1 LSSSSDKPADK
12 SNKPKRNTLG
22 IKPEAGS
29 GSTKKEDAGWRPPV
43 RGRHAPRT
51 RVASADVPKRGK
63 DGAPSI
69 SKKVRPE
76 PAERAPRA
84 PYNDRSNDRPGDKP
98 RRTERPDQ
106 AERRP
111 ERSGRPDFGGQ
122 SADRGETSGRGRS
135 SGRAGYTERDKS
147 ARPAS
152 DNNPRRREISPE
164 TRAEL
169 DRPSYAKPTHA
180 KPAYNKPAYDK
191 PRHDSSSYDRLRQD
205 KPAPQPRGAYRAP
218 VGYQFFASCP
228 RGLEEELCKELDG
241 LGATDIVPAS
251 GGVGFIS
258 DMPTGWKIN
267 LWSRLAI
274 RVLWRVGEGHYKKE
288 EDLYQAALALDWP
301 SWFDVSRTIAV
312 TTVGKNSPL
321 PSLNFVSL
329 RIKDAI
335 CDRFREATGERP
347 NVDTRKPDI
356 PLTLFLSS
364 DRYNL
369 YLDLSGEP
377 LNRRGYRVQP
387 SGAPLNENLAAGML
401 LLSGWTPGTPLYDP
415 MMGGGTILL
424 EAAMMTL
431 NIAPG
436 LRRHFAFENLKTFDR
451 IEWLRLHK
459 DAEAAVLE
467 REPLPIFGSDI
478 DPAMLRAAGLNLRAA
493 GLFDCVRLMEA
504 DFLNVDPPTESGF
517 IVSNPPYGVRM
528 GSEEDLGPFY
538 KEIGDN
544 LKQHFPGW
552 TVFLLSADPELP
564 KRIGLQTT
572 RRIPLYNGP
581 LECRLVEYR
590 LVAGSNR
597 KE

>member
-1 LSSSSDKPADK
+1 MSSSFDK

-22 IKPEAGS
+22 IKPEPGVAA
-29 GSTKKEDAGWRPPV
+29 KNEEAGWRAPV
-43 RGRHAPRT
+43 RGRHTPRT
-51 RVASADVPKRGK
+51 RVASADTPKRAE
-63 DGAPSI
+63 DGSPSI

-76 PAERAPRA
+76 SPARA
-84 PYNDRSNDRPGDKP
+84 PYADKP
-98 RRTERPDQ
+98 RRAERPDQ
-106 AERRP
+106 P
-111 ERSGRPDFGGQ
+111 ERASRPDFGGKP
-122 SADRGETSGRGRS
+122 DPRGESAGRGRT
-135 SGRAGYTERDKS
+135 SGRAGYSERDNS
-147 ARPAS
+147 TRPAPEAKPDRS
-152 DNNPRRREISPE
+152 ANVSSNPRRREISSE
-164 TRAEL
+164 TRAAL
-169 DRPSYAKPTHA
+169 DRPAYATSYAKPAQA
-180 KPAYNKPAYDK
+180 K
-191 PRHDSSSYDRLRQD
+191 SSAYDRLHQD
-205 KPAPQPRGAYRAP
+205 KPSAQPRSSGQPRASYQP
-218 VGYQFFASCP
+218 LVGFQFFASCP
-228 RGLEEELCKELDG
+228 RGLEEELCKELYD

-251 GGVGFIS
+251 GGVGFIG

-335 CDRFREATGERP
+335 CDRFREVTGERP

-377 LNRRGYRVQP
+377 LNRRGYRVQA

-424 EAAMMTL
+424 EAAMMSL

-436 LRRHFAFENLKTFDR
+436 LRRHFAFEHLKTFDR
-451 IEWLRLHK
+451 MEWLRLHK

-478 DPAMLRAAGLNLRAA
+478 DPAMIRAASLNLRAA
-493 GLFDCVRLMEA
+493 GLFECVRLMEA
-504 DFLNVDPPTESGF
+504 DFLNVDPPTEAGF

-572 RRIPLYNGP
+572 RRIPIYNGP

>member
-1 LSSSSDKPADK
+1 LSSPFD
-12 SNKPKRNTLG
+12 KPKRNTLR
-22 IKPEAGS
+22 IKPDAGS
-29 GSTKKEDAGWRPPV
+29 ETVKKEDAGWRPPV

-51 RVASADVPKRGK
+51 RAVMPGMIEKPESGS
-63 DGAPSI
+63 PSI
-69 SKKVRPE
+69 TKKERPE
-76 PAERAPRA
+76 TAA
-84 PYNDRSNDRPGDKP
+84 RPSKSPHADKP
-98 RRTERPDQ
+98 RRPERPQHEDH
-106 AERRP
+106 R
-111 ERSGRPDFGGQ
+111 ERSGYAGKPDVQPEAG
-122 SADRGETSGRGRS
+122 GRGRS
-135 SGRAGYTERDKS
+135 SGRAGHSEHERSRRNEREDGNLPERK
-147 ARPAS
+147 PAHAA
-152 DNNPRRREISPE
+152 NPRRREVSDS
-164 TRAEL
+164 TREAA
-169 DRPSYAKPTHA
+169 DRRGGAAS
-180 KPAYNKPAYDK
+180 N
-191 PRHDSSSYDRLRQD
+191 DRLRQD
-205 KPAPQPRGAYRAP
+205 KPAVQSRGGARAQGGRGKSYP
-218 VGYQFFASCP
+218 FFASCP
-228 RGLEEELCKELDG
+228 RGLEEELCKELAA
-241 LGATDIVPAS
+241 LGATDIEPAS
-251 GGVGFIS
+251 GGVGFVS

-274 RVLWRVGEGHYKKE
+274 RVLWRVAEGEYSRE
-288 EDLYQAALALDWP
+288 DDLYQAAVALDWP

-335 CDRFREATGERP
+335 CDVFRARVGDRP
-347 NVDTRKPDI
+347 SVNTRKPDI

-364 DRYNL
+364 TRFNL

-424 EAAMMTL
+424 EAAMMSL

-467 REPLPIFGSDI
+467 RHPLPIFGSDI
-478 DPAMLRAAGLNLRAA
+478 DPAMVRAAGLNLRAA

-504 DFLNVDPPTESGF
+504 DFLNVDPPTPTGTM
-517 IVSNPPYGVRM
+517 VSNPPYGVRM
-528 GSEEDLGPFY
+528 GAEEDLGPFY

-552 TVFLLSADPELP
+552 SVFLLSADPELP
-564 KRIGLQTT
+564 KRIGLQTS
-572 RRIPLYNGP
+572 RRIPLFNGP

-597 KE
+597 KG

>member
-1 LSSSSDKPADK
+1 LSSSSDKP
-12 SNKPKRNTLG
+12 NKPKRNTLR
-22 IKPEAGS
+22 IKPDAAGD
-29 GSTKKEDAGWRPPV
+29 STKKEDAGWRPPV

-51 RVASADVPKRGK
+51 RVAAADVPKK
-63 DGAPSI
+63 SEAGAPSI

-76 PAERAPRA
+76 STDRA
-84 PYNDRSNDRPGDKP
+84 PYSDQP
-98 RRTERPDQ
+98 RRQARPEQ
-106 AERRP
+106 FERRP
-111 ERSGRPDFGGQ
+111 EFKNTPDE
-122 SADRGETSGRGRS
+122 RGESSGRGRS
-135 SGRAGYTERDKS
+135 SGRAGYTERDNS
-147 ARPAS
+147 ARPERGAVPERKPAHAS
-152 DNNPRRREISPE
+152 NPRRREIGEE
-164 TRAEL
+164 TRAAAS
-169 DRPSYAKPTHA
+169 R
-180 KPAYNKPAYDK
+180 PAYDRLGDSGKAGYDK
-191 PRHDSSSYDRLRQD
+191 PRAALR
-205 KPAPQPRGAYRAP
+205 PQTGR
-218 VGYQFFASCP
+218 VMGYQFFASCP
-228 RGLEEELCKELDG
+228 RGLEEELCKELDS
-241 LGATDIVPAS
+241 LGAADIVPAS

-301 SWFDVSRTIAV
+301 SWFDVNRTIAV

-335 CDRFREATGERP
+335 CDRFREACGERP
-347 NVDTRKPDI
+347 SVNTRKPDI

-424 EAAMMTL
+424 EAAMMSL

-467 REPLPIFGSDI
+467 RQPLPIFGSDI
-478 DPAMLRAAGLNLRAA
+478 DPAMVRAAGLNLRAA

-504 DFLNVDPPTESGF
+504 DFLNVDPPTESGY

-528 GSEEDLGPFY
+528 DLPGSSEEDLGPFY

-552 TVFLLSADPELP
+552 TVCLLSADPELP
-564 KRIGLQTT
+564 KRIGLQTS

-597 KE
+597 KP

>member
-1 LSSSSDKPADK
+1 MSSSSDKPADK
-12 SNKPKRNTLG
+12 SNKPKRNTLR
-22 IKPEAGS
+22 IKPDAG
-29 GSTKKEDAGWRPPV
+29 GDAAKKEDAGWRPPV
-43 RGRHAPRT
+43 RGRHTPRT
-51 RVASADVPKRGK
+51 RVAAADVPKK
-63 DGAPSI
+63 SENGAPTI
-69 SKKVRPE
+69 SKRVRPE
-76 PAERAPRA
+76 AVERAPYA
-84 PYNDRSNDRPGDKP
+84 PYGDKP
-98 RRTERPDQ
+98 RRAERPEQ
-106 AERRP
+106 TERRP
-111 ERSGRPDFGGQ
+111 DFKGRPD
-122 SADRGETSGRGRS
+122 DRGDSSGRGRS
-135 SGRAGYTERDKS
+135 SGRAGYTDRDNS
-147 ARPAS
+147 ARPAPENKPARLANLPS
-152 DNNPRRREISPE
+152 NPRRREISPE
-164 TRAEL
+164 TRAEV
-169 DRPSYAKPTHA
+169 DRPSYEKPAYA
-180 KPAYNKPAYDK
+180 KPAYEKSGYDKPRFEKPAYDRT
-191 PRHDSSSYDRLRQD
+191 RHD

-228 RGLEEELCKELDG
+228 RGLEEELCKELDA

-288 EDLYQAALALDWP
+288 EDLYQAAVALDWP

-335 CDRFREATGERP
+335 CDVFRAATGERP
-347 NVDTRKPDI
+347 SVDTRKPDI

-364 DRYNL
+364 DRYTL

-436 LRRHFAFENLKTFDR
+436 LRRHFAFEHLKTFDR
-451 IEWLRLHK
+451 MEWLRLHK

-478 DPAMLRAAGLNLRAA
+478 DPAMVRAAGLNLRAA

-504 DFLNVDPPTESGF
+504 DFLNVDPPTETGY

-597 KE
+597 KV

>member
-1 LSSSSDKPADK
+1 MVEK
-12 SNKPKRNTLG
+12 NTSET
-22 IKPEAGS
+22 P
-29 GSTKKEDAGWRPPV
+29 T
-43 RGRHAPRT
+43 
-51 RVASADVPKRGK
+51 
-63 DGAPSI
+63 I
-69 SKKVRPE
+69 SKKIRPQSAAK
-76 PAERAPRA
+76 PVK
-84 PYNDRSNDRPGDKP
+84 PYADKP
-98 RRTERPDQ
+98 RRNDRPESSEHRPD
-106 AERRP
+106 RP
-111 ERSGRPDFGGQ
+111 VFTGKSDAQP
-122 SADRGETSGRGRS
+122 ETGGRGRS
-135 SGRAGYTERDKS
+135 SGRAGHVERDRS
-147 ARPAS
+147 APPTRDGDAATQRKTAYPP
-152 DNNPRRREISPE
+152 NPRRREISDT
-164 TRAEL
+164 TRGEAS
-169 DRPSYAKPTHA
+169 R
-180 KPAYNKPAYDK
+180 PAYGKPEGKFEGQRDA
-191 PRHDSSSYDRLRQD
+191 RSAFDRLAHD
-205 KPAPQPRGAYRAP
+205 KPAAQGRSASRAP
-218 VGYQFFASCP
+218 VTYQFFASCP
-228 RGLEEELCKELDG
+228 RGLEEELCRELDT

-251 GGVGFIS
+251 GGVGFIG

-288 EDLYQAALALDWP
+288 EDLYQAAVALDWP
-301 SWFDVSRTIAV
+301 SWFDVTRTIAV

-335 CDRFREATGERP
+335 CDVFRAAVGERP
-347 NVDTRKPDI
+347 SVNTRKPDI

-364 DRYNL
+364 DRYTL

-424 EAAMMTL
+424 EAAMMSL

-478 DPAMLRAAGLNLRAA
+478 DPAMVRAAGLNLRAA

-504 DFLNVDPPTESGF
+504 DFLNVDPPTEGGF
-517 IVSNPPYGVRM
+517 IVTNPPYGVRM
-528 GSEEDLGPFY
+528 DVPGSSAEDFGPFY
-538 KEIGDN
+538 KDIGDN

-597 KE
+597 KV

>member
-1 LSSSSDKPADK
+1 M
-12 SNKPKRNTLG
+12 R
-22 IKPEAGS
+22 IKPDAG
-29 GSTKKEDAGWRPPV
+29 GAAGKKEEAGWRPPV
-43 RGRHAPRT
+43 RGRHAPRN
-51 RVASADVPKRGK
+51 RIAAPGMVEKNESATPT
-63 DGAPSI
+63 I

-76 PAERAPRA
+76 FDTRREKPAHAKP
-84 PYNDRSNDRPGDKP
+84 PYADKP
-98 RRTERPDQ
+98 RRSQPPEFSDRRPD
-106 AERRP
+106 RP
-111 ERSGRPDFGGQ
+111 AFASKE
-122 SADRGETSGRGRS
+122 AAGETGGRGRS
-135 SGRAGYTERDKS
+135 SGRAGHIEHDREHERS
-147 ARPAS
+147 ARPAREFDAAPERKPAYPS
-152 DNNPRRREISPE
+152 NPRRREISE
-164 TRAEL
+164 ATREAAT
-169 DRPSYAKPTHA
+169 R
-180 KPAYNKPAYDK
+180 PAYGKNEDKGGRGALSAYE
-191 PRHDSSSYDRLRQD
+191 RLHQD
-205 KPAPQPRGAYRAP
+205 KPAQQPRGVARPQSGRAQ
-218 VGYQFFASCP
+218 GYQFFASCP
-228 RGLEEELCKELDG
+228 RGLEEELCKELHE
-241 LGATDIVPAS
+241 LGASDIVPAS
-251 GGVGFIS
+251 GGVGFIG

-274 RVLWRVGEGHYKKE
+274 RVLWRVAEGEYSRE
-288 EDLYQAALALDWP
+288 EDLYQAAVALDWP
-301 SWFDVSRTIAV
+301 AWFDVSRTIAV

-335 CDRFREATGERP
+335 CDVFRAQVGERP
-347 NVDTRKPDI
+347 SVNTRKPDI

-364 DRYNL
+364 TRFNL

-424 EAAMMTL
+424 EAAMMSL

-467 REPLPIFGSDI
+467 RQPLPIFGSDI
-478 DPAMLRAAGLNLRAA
+478 DPAMVRAAGLNLRAA

-504 DFLNVDPPTESGF
+504 DFLNVDPPTETGT

-538 KEIGDN
+538 KDIGDN

-597 KE
+597 KT

>member
-1 LSSSSDKPADK
+1 M
-12 SNKPKRNTLG
+12 
-22 IKPEAGS
+22 
-29 GSTKKEDAGWRPPV
+29 
-43 RGRHAPRT
+43 RGA
-51 RVASADVPKRGK
+51 
-63 DGAPSI
+63 
-69 SKKVRPE
+69 
-76 PAERAPRA
+76 
-84 PYNDRSNDRPGDKP
+84 
-98 RRTERPDQ
+98 
-106 AERRP
+106 
-111 ERSGRPDFGGQ
+111 
-122 SADRGETSGRGRS
+122 
-135 SGRAGYTERDKS
+135 
-147 ARPAS
+147 
-152 DNNPRRREISPE
+152 
-164 TRAEL
+164 L
-169 DRPSYAKPTHA
+169 DRPAYEKTSYEKPAYAKPRFE
-180 KPAYNKPAYDK
+180 KPGYEQSRHEKP
-191 PRHDSSSYDRLRQD
+191 SS
-205 KPAPQPRGAYRAP
+205 QPRSYGRVP
-218 VGYQFFASCP
+218 VGFQFFASCP
-228 RGLEEELCKELDG
+228 RGLEEELCKELHD

-251 GGVGFIS
+251 GGVGFIG

-301 SWFDVSRTIAV
+301 SWFDVTRTIAV

-335 CDRFREATGERP
+335 CDRFRAAVNERP
-347 NVDTRKPDI
+347 SVNTRKPDI

-364 DRYNL
+364 DRYTL

-451 IEWLRLHK
+451 MEWLRLHK

-478 DPAMLRAAGLNLRAA
+478 DPAMVRAAGLNLRAA

-504 DFLNVDPPTESGF
+504 DFLNVDPPTETGF

-552 TVFLLSADPELP
+552 TVCLLSADPELP
-564 KRIGLQTT
+564 KRIGLQTS
-572 RRIPLYNGP
+572 RRVPLYNGP
-581 LECRLVEYR
+581 LECRMVEYR

-597 KE
+597 KA

>member
-1 LSSSSDKPADK
+1 M
-12 SNKPKRNTLG
+12 
-22 IKPEAGS
+22 
-29 GSTKKEDAGWRPPV
+29 
-43 RGRHAPRT
+43 RGRHTPRT
-51 RVASADVPKRGK
+51 RVASADIPKKSEG
-63 DGAPSI
+63 GAPTI
-69 SKKVRPE
+69 SKRVRPD
-76 PAERAPRA
+76 AKRAPRA
-84 PYNDRSNDRPGDKP
+84 PYADKP
-98 RRTERPDQ
+98 RRAERPDQ
-106 AERRP
+106 SERRP
-111 ERSGRPDFGGQ
+111 ERPGKPAYGGQ
-122 SADRGETSGRGRS
+122 SDAPPAAGGRGRS
-135 SGRAGYTERDKS
+135 SGRSGYTESDRS
-147 ARPAS
+147 ARPERTSGSAPEHKPAYPS
-152 DNNPRRREISPE
+152 NPRRREISPE
-164 TRAEL
+164 TRAVL
-169 DRPSYAKPTHA
+169 DKPAYAKPRFE
-180 KPAYNKPAYDK
+180 KPGFDN
-191 PRHDSSSYDRLRQD
+191 PRHD
-205 KPAPQPRGAYRAP
+205 KPASQPRASSRAP

-228 RGLEEELCKELDG
+228 RGLEEELCKELHE

-251 GGVGFIS
+251 GGVGFVG

-288 EDLYQAALALDWP
+288 EDLYQAAVALDWP
-301 SWFDVSRTIAV
+301 SWFDVTRTIAV

-335 CDRFREATGERP
+335 CDVFRAAVNERP
-347 NVDTRKPDI
+347 SVDTRKPDI

-369 YLDLSGEP
+369 YIDLSGEP

-424 EAAMMTL
+424 EAALMTL

-436 LRRHFAFENLKTFDR
+436 LRRHFAFEHLKTFDR

-478 DPAMLRAAGLNLRAA
+478 DPAMVRAAGLNLRAA

-552 TVFLLSADPELP
+552 TVCLLSADPELP
-564 KRIGLQTT
+564 KRIGLQTS
-572 RRIPLYNGP
+572 RRVPLFNGP

-597 KE
+597 K

>member
-1 LSSSSDKPADK
+1 LSSSSDKP
-12 SNKPKRNTLG
+12 KRNTLR
-22 IKPEAGS
+22 IKPDAASDAG
-29 GSTKKEDAGWRPPV
+29 KKEDAGWRPPV
-43 RGRHAPRT
+43 RGRHTPRNRIAAPGM
-51 RVASADVPKRGK
+51 VEKNDSATPT
-63 DGAPSI
+63 I

-76 PAERAPRA
+76 ADTRPSKP
-84 PYNDRSNDRPGDKP
+84 PYSKSPYADKP
-98 RRTERPDQ
+98 RRSEPPEFSDRRPD
-106 AERRP
+106 RP
-111 ERSGRPDFGGQ
+111 AFAGKTDAP
-122 SADRGETSGRGRS
+122 GETGGRGRS
-135 SGRAGYTERDKS
+135 SGRAGHNEHERS
-147 ARPAS
+147 VRPPRDFDAAPERKPAYPS
-152 DNNPRRREISPE
+152 NPRRREISE
-164 TRAEL
+164 ATRESAT
-169 DRPSYAKPTHA
+169 RPAYAKHE
-180 KPAYNKPAYDK
+180 DK
-191 PRHDSSSYDRLRQD
+191 QSAYDRLHQD
-205 KPAPQPRGAYRAP
+205 KPAAQPRGAVRPQSAR
-218 VGYQFFASCP
+218 VQGYQFFASCP
-228 RGLEEELCKELDG
+228 RGLEEELCRELHE
-241 LGATDIVPAS
+241 LGATDILPAS
-251 GGVGFIS
+251 GGVGFIG

-288 EDLYQAALALDWP
+288 EDLYQAAVALDWP
-301 SWFDVSRTIAV
+301 SWFDVTRTIAV

-335 CDRFREATGERP
+335 CDVFRAAVNERP
-347 NVDTRKPDI
+347 SVNTRKPDI

-364 DRYNL
+364 DRYTL

-424 EAAMMTL
+424 EAAMMSL

-451 IEWLRLHK
+451 MEWLRLHK

-478 DPAMLRAAGLNLRAA
+478 DPAMVRAAGLNLRAA

-504 DFLNVDPPTESGF
+504 DFLNVDPPTETGT

-528 GSEEDLGPFY
+528 ELPGSSEEDFGPFY
-538 KEIGDN
+538 KDIGDN

-590 LVAGSNR
+590 LVSGSNR
-597 KE
+597 KT

>member
-1 LSSSSDKPADK
+1 LSSSSDKP
-12 SNKPKRNTLG
+12 KRNTLR
-22 IKPEAGS
+22 IKPDAG
-29 GSTKKEDAGWRPPV
+29 GDAGKKEEAGWRPPV
-43 RGRHAPRT
+43 RGRHAPRN
-51 RVASADVPKRGK
+51 RIAAPGMVEKNESATPT
-63 DGAPSI
+63 I
-69 SKKVRPE
+69 SKKVRPAADTRPTKPGYTKPSYADKPNRIERPE
-76 PAERAPRA
+76 PA
-84 PYNDRSNDRPGDKP
+84 DRRPDRPAFAGKD
-98 RRTERPDQ
+98 T
-106 AERRP
+106 A
-111 ERSGRPDFGGQ
+111 
-122 SADRGETSGRGRS
+122 GETGGRGRS
-135 SGRAGYTERDKS
+135 SGRAGHSEYDRSERPPRDVEATPERK
-147 ARPAS
+147 PAYPA
-152 DNNPRRREISPE
+152 NPRRREISDA
-164 TRAEL
+164 TREAAT
-169 DRPSYAKPTHA
+169 RPSSEKSEGKSERA
-180 KPAYNKPAYDK
+180 PAYD
-191 PRHDSSSYDRLRQD
+191 RLHQD
-205 KPAPQPRGAYRAP
+205 KPAAQSRGAARP
-218 VGYQFFASCP
+218 QSGRVQGYQFFASCP
-228 RGLEEELCKELDG
+228 RGLEEELCKELDA

-288 EDLYQAALALDWP
+288 EDLYQAALALDWT

-335 CDRFREATGERP
+335 CDVFRAAVGDRP
-347 NVDTRKPDI
+347 SVNTRKPDI

-364 DRYNL
+364 DRYTL

-424 EAAMMTL
+424 EAAMMSL

-451 IEWLRLHK
+451 MEWLRLHK

-478 DPAMLRAAGLNLRAA
+478 DPAMVRAAGLNLRAA

-504 DFLNVDPPTESGF
+504 DFLNVDPPTETGT

-597 KE
+597 KV

>member
-1 LSSSSDKPADK
+1 M
-12 SNKPKRNTLG
+12 
-22 IKPEAGS
+22 
-29 GSTKKEDAGWRPPV
+29 KKEDAGWRPPV
-43 RGRHAPRT
+43 RGRHVPRT
-51 RVASADVPKRGK
+51 RVAAPGMAEKQES
-63 DGAPSI
+63 GAPTVTMKARSEAG
-69 SKKVRPE
+69 KRP
-76 PAERAPRA
+76 AKA
-84 PYNDRSNDRPGDKP
+84 PYADKP
-98 RRTERPDQ
+98 RRPEQREQDD
-106 AERRP
+106 RRD
-111 ERSGRPDFGGQ
+111 RSGYAGK
-122 SADRGETSGRGRS
+122 ADSPPETSGRGRS
-135 SGRAGYTERDKS
+135 SGRAGYTERDRSRQPEHNVERQS
-147 ARPAS
+147 AA
-152 DNNPRRREISPE
+152 NPRRREISE
-164 TRAEL
+164 STRAAASRPAD
-169 DRPSYAKPTHA
+169 DRP
-180 KPAYNKPAYDK
+180 
-191 PRHDSSSYDRLRQD
+191 RQGR
-205 KPAPQPRGAYRAP
+205 PIERSRGAANAQSGRVQGYR
-218 VGYQFFASCP
+218 FFASCP
-228 RGLEEELCKELDG
+228 RGLEEELCKELAS
-241 LGATDIVPAS
+241 LGAADIEPAS
-251 GGVGFIS
+251 GGVGFVS
-258 DMPTGWKIN
+258 DMPTGWKVN

-274 RVLWRVGEGHYKKE
+274 RVLWRVAEGEYSRE
-288 EDLYQAALALDWP
+288 EDLYQAAVALDWP
-301 SWFDVSRTIAV
+301 AWFDVSRTIAV

-335 CDRFREATGERP
+335 CDVFRNKVGDRP
-347 NVDTRKPDI
+347 SVNTRKPDI

-364 DRYNL
+364 TRFNL

-436 LRRHFAFENLKTFDR
+436 LRRHFAFENLKIFDR

-478 DPAMLRAAGLNLRAA
+478 DPAMVRAAGLNLRAA

-504 DFLNVDPPTESGF
+504 DFLNVDPPTETGT

-528 GSEEDLGPFY
+528 GLPGSSEEDLGPFY
-538 KEIGDN
+538 KDIGDN

-597 KE
+597 K